1 MNFSAILDQ
10 CFPLAPKSLAIVE
23 RIKIA
28 WKFGLENVNLFQAN
42 FFYPPENRKSL
53 VFRRDENEALAWNGL
68 QLEIPK

>member
-10 CFPLAPKSLAIVE
+10 CFPLAPKSLAIME

-42 FFYPPENRKSL
+42 FFFLSPGK
-53 VFRRDENEALAWNGL
+53 
-68 QLEIPK
+68 QKIPGFQEG